1 MIAQGISVIVP
12 TKGRTEY
19 VKETLLSLAAA
30 REHCSKSAQIIVVDD
45 SSENEARQ
53 IKAICE
59 TSGAEYFYYRRGISH
74 KRNFGISQARF
85 PVVLFIDSDCKV
97 DTDIFSEH
105 LKYYSDDNIGG
116 CLGLTEFTG
125 KKTMVS
131 EAVTE
136 KIPIMPPHQFA
147 KHVEYAPW
155 GPCTNI
161 SFRRD
166 VLEQVQG
173 FASFLP
179 PKEGS
184 EDVDIGYRVRQLGCK
199 IKCNPNAVV
208 SHPREALG
216 GWNSLIER
224 AFRWGRA
231 ETYLLARYSK
241 SSYLDA
247 PKSAIVFG
255 ILLVTGACVGVL
267 GQTFSLA
274 LLSLLW
280 YVTAI
285 VFQCFVAFH
294 SELRRTSWQEAI
306 CSSLSVIVDS
316 VFEIGTIAECF
327 YRRRLRLLPFKF
339 IYEEGQLSSRWH
351 RGMIRIWSF
360 VIAFVIIFVVYII
373 LL

>member
-19 VKETLLSLAAA
+19 VKEILLTLAAA
-30 REHCSKSAQIIVVDD
+30 REHCSESAQIIVVDD

-53 IKAICE
+53 IKTICE
-59 TSGAEYFYYRRGISH
+59 TWGAEYFYHRGGVSH

-85 PVVLFIDSDCKV
+85 PVVLFVDSDCNV
-97 DTDIFSEH
+97 DTDILSEH
-105 LKYYSDDNIGG
+105 RKCYSDDNIGG
-116 CLGLTEFTG
+116 CLGLTEFSG
-125 KKTMVS
+125 EKTMVS

-136 KIPIMPPHQFA
+136 NIPIMSPHQFA
-147 KHVEYAPW
+147 NHMEYAPW

-184 EDVDIGYRVRQLGCK
+184 EDVDIGYRIRQLGYK

-208 SHPREALG
+208 SHPRKALG
-216 GWNSLIER
+216 KWNSLIER

-231 ETYLLARYSK
+231 EAYLLSRHSK

-255 ILLVTGACVGVL
+255 TSLVTGVCMGVL
-267 GQTFSLA
+267 GQTFSFA

-280 YVTAI
+280 YVTVI
-285 VFQCFVAFH
+285 VFQCFVAFY
-294 SELRRTSWQEAI
+294 SELRRSSRQEAI
-306 CSSLSVIVDS
+306 YSSISVIVDS

-327 YRRRLRLLPFKF
+327 YQRRLRLIPFKF
-339 IYEEGQLSSRWH
+339 IYDEGQLGGRW
-351 RGMIRIWSF
+351 RRSIVRIWSF
-360 VIAFVIIFVVYII
+360 VTAFIVIFVVYII